1 MALKR
6 LTSAAAALAIGAMAA
21 TAQAQSES
29 PTLAAVKERGKLICI
44 GNSGYPGFGFLA
56 EDGSFS
62 GFDVDWCRAWAAATL
77 GDADKFE
84 IRPASGAQRFTLLVS
99 NEGDVGARSTT
110 WTFSRDTTQGVHF
123 LSPYYYDG
131 QGFLV
136 RKADGINRVEDL
148 DGATICVYTGSTS
161 ELNVADAMTSRGLT
175 YKLTAFDDDRP
186 LFSAYESGQ
195 CDTTSTDRSFL
206 ASYSQTVLQNPDDH
220 KVLDE
225 IISKEPLAPYVRA
238 DDWQWAKIINWVVKA
253 AITAEEF
260 GITSENVDDV
270 LASSKDP
277 AVRRFLGAEDELGS
291 NLGLPQDWAYQ
302 VIKQVGNYGEIY
314 ERNLGSGSA
323 FKLPRGKN
331 VLHTDGGLIY
341 SPPIR

>member
-1 MALKR
+1 M
-6 LTSAAAALAIGAMAA
+6 
-21 TAQAQSES
+21 TAHAQSGGQ
-29 PTLAAVKERGKLICI
+29 TLAAVKERDKLICI
-44 GNSGYPGFGFLA
+44 SNSGYPGFGYLA
-56 EDGSFS
+56 EDGTFS

-77 GDADKFE
+77 GDAEKFE
-84 IRPASGAQRFTLLVS
+84 IRAASGAQRFTLLVS

-131 QGFLV
+131 QSFLV
-136 RKADGINRVEDL
+136 RKGDGIDRIEDL

-175 YKLTAFDDDRP
+175 YTLTAFDDDRP

-206 ASYSQTVLQNPDDH
+206 ASYSFTVLQNPTDH

-225 IISKEPLAPYVRA
+225 IISKEPLAPYVRT

-253 AITAEEF
+253 AITAEEL
-260 GITSENVDDV
+260 GITSENVDEV
-270 LASSKDP
+270 LASSTDP
-277 AVRRFLGAEDELGS
+277 VVRRFLGVEDDLGA
-291 NLGLPQDWAYQ
+291 NLGLSADWAYQ
-302 VIKQVGNYGEIY
+302 VVKQVGNYGEIY
-314 ERNLGSGSA
+314 ERNLGSESLYQ
-323 FKLPRGKN
+323 LPRGKN
-331 VLHTDGGLIY
+331 ELHTNGGLIY